1 MTITSTWEPEDGTV
15 LCLNG
20 HSITCN
26 ANASAIDVNSD
37 VTFTLTDCQDTGT
50 ITHMTNK
57 SGGGVR
63 VYGTFNL
70 YGGSITSNNCGSG
83 NCGGGVYVTNNNF
96 TVSGAAQI
104 KDNVKGGTLNSKTGK
119 YTDGTADNVYLLG
132 SNQITIGDALT
143 DGAKIGVTAT
153 SNSDFT
159 SGWKTYMS
167 SAEPSKYFTADSSSL
182 VAVKDSGT
190 GELKVTTHTHDWEY
204 IASDNSITVKCKED
218 GCSTSGTVTI
228 NASDTTYDGEPKAA
242 TLDNQLPD
250 GVTEPTI
257 KYCKNN
263 PEETP
268 LDGAPTNAG
277 EYKASIKLG
286 TVGISEEF
294 TINPKPI
301 TVNADNITLSG
312 DSFTYTGNA
321 ITPNVTVT
329 VDSKTLTEGTDYTLT
344 YGENTNAGS
353 VTVNAVTGG
362 NYSFSPVTKN
372 FTITAKSLTSDMVQ
386 VTGSLT
392 YDGTQQSPTVT
403 VKDGDGGRTLV
414 ENTNYTLSGDTSK
427 TNAGDYNL
435 TITGKGNYQG
445 TLKGIEWSINKAEV
459 TVEAGTYTVTKVYD
473 GTTNVGTPSGDLI
486 VSGILDSGVSV
497 TPTSGTYSNANV
509 GTGTVN
515 VNLAISGDTNNNYQ
529 LASSSVSVPAT
540 ITPKSITPTIE
551 VIGTYPYTGSEIK
564 PELFVKDVVTLLTLN
579 TDYTVD
585 YENNINAGE
594 NTAKVK
600 VTAVPNGNYTWS
612 PAAEKTFTIEKATW
626 TNTTATGS
634 AKYGS
639 SGEVDLSRLIVTGGT
654 ASYDAVNS
662 SDDDSIL
669 SGTPSVEN
677 GKLHFAFVD
686 EPTKADKTA
695 TIKVNVTSANY
706 ADYTITVTV
715 KVIDKTP
722 QDPLTIHASKTTVTY
737 GEAVTLS
744 TTGGSGDGVVTYRI
758 TAGTASL
765 EGNKLTPSKAA
776 TVTVKATKAAD
787 ATYAAA

>member
-20 HSITCN
+20 HSIICN

-119 YTDGTADNVYLLG
+119 YTDGTADNVYLLN
-132 SNQITIGDALT
+132 STRITIGGALT
-143 DGAKIGVTAT
+143 DGAKIGVTTT

-159 SGWKTYMS
+159 SGWNTYMS
-167 SAEPSKYFTADSSSL
+167 SAKPSEYFTADSSSL
-182 VAVKDSGT
+182 VAVKNSNT
-190 GELKVTTHTHDWEY
+190 GELKLTSHTHDWEY

-344 YGENTNAGS
+344 YGENTNAGTNAGS

-403 VKDGDGGRTLV
+403 VKDGDGSKTLV
-414 ENTNYTLSGDTSK
+414 KDADYTLSGDTGK
-427 TNAGDYNL
+427 TDAGDYDL
-435 TITGKGNYQG
+435 TITGKGNYDG
-445 TLKGIEWSINKAEV
+445 SLNNNPWSIAKKPVTITGTASLDGVISDDEV
-459 TVEAGTYTVTKVYD
+459 GIDDSSATATFADKNVGNDKTVTFSGYSLSGSKAGNY
-473 GTTNVGTPSGDLI
+473 TLTAQPTATANITPKTLTG
-486 VSGILDSGVSV
+486 LDFSGVSV
-497 TPTSGTYSNANV
+497 EKQYDGTVSSVIVGGSSISFTGKVDGDDVSITATAGDYPDPNV
-509 GTGTVN
+509 GTKTVTLTLSLN
-515 VNLAISGDTNNNYQ
+515 GNDKGNYALVSNTHSFTTASISG
-529 LASSSVSVPAT
+529 
-540 ITPKSITPTIE
+540 
-551 VIGTYPYTGSEIK
+551 GTYGDK
-564 PELFVKDVVTLLTLN
+564 
-579 TDYTVD
+579 
-585 YENNINAGE
+585 
-594 NTAKVK
+594 
-600 VTAVPNGNYTWS
+600 
-612 PAAEKTFTIEKATW
+612 
-626 TNTTATGS
+626 TATGS